1 MARQLFFTLFFIVT
15 GLFAYAQPAKYTIAN
30 VHAHN
35 DYDHNIP
42 FTQAHNLQLGSI
54 EADVLWI
61 NDTLFVAHGAKYLK
75 RDVLFEG
82 SYLQKLANSV
92 KENKGYAYTDTS
104 AVLQLLIDIKTDS
117 LQTLNAVIKS
127 IEKFPIL
134 VNRSVR
140 FVITGNQL
148 PADKFASYP
157 SYVLFDGK
165 INDPSHIKNI
175 GRIGLFSA
183 NFANYTKWKGEG
195 DIPAADLALLKTD
208 ISKAHAL
215 HRQIRFWGVPDNART
230 WRIMM
235 DLGVDYINTDQIA
248 EVAKFLQVGK

>member
-1 MARQLFFTLFFIVT
+1 MARQLFFVSFFILT
-15 GLFAYAQPAKYTIAN
+15 GLLAKAQPAKYTIAN

-42 FTQAHNLQLGSI
+42 FTQAHSLRLGSI

-82 SYLQKLANSV
+82 SYLQKLANFV
-92 KENKGYAYTDTS
+92 KENKGYVYADTS

-127 IEKFPIL
+127 IEKFPVI

-175 GRIGLFSA
+175 NRIGLFSA

-195 DIPAADLALLKTD
+195 AIPAADLTLLKND
-208 ISKAHAL
+208 IAKAHAL
-215 HRQIRFWGVPDNART
+215 HRQIRFWGVPDNADT

-248 EVAKFLQVGK
+248 EVARFVTSSK

>member
-1 MARQLFFTLFFIVT
+1 MARQLVFTFFFLAS
-15 GLFAYAQPAKYTIAN
+15 GLFAEAQPTKYTIAN

-35 DYDHNIP
+35 DYDHNVP
-42 FTQAHNLQLGSI
+42 FSQAHDLQLGSI

-92 KENKGYAYTDTS
+92 KENKGYAYADTS
-104 AVLQLLIDIKTDS
+104 SVLQLLIDIKTDS

-148 PADKFASYP
+148 PAEQFNSYP
-157 SYVLFDGK
+157 AYILFDGK
-165 INDPSHIKNI
+165 INDASHIRNI
-175 GRIGLFSA
+175 NRIGLFSA
-183 NFANYTKWKGEG
+183 DFSKYSKWKGEG

-208 ISKAHAL
+208 IAKAHAL

-248 EVAKFLQVGK
+248 EVARFVAAGK

>member
-1 MARQLFFTLFFIVT
+1 MTRQLFFALFLMLISVS
-15 GLFAYAQPAKYTIAN
+15 ADAQPVKYTIAN

-35 DYDHNIP
+35 DYDHNTP
-42 FTQAHNLQLGSI
+42 FTQAHGLQLGSI

-82 SYLQKLANSV
+82 SYLQKLAKFV
-92 KENKGYAYTDTS
+92 KDNKGYAYTDTS

-117 LQTLNAVIKS
+117 LQTLNAVIRS
-127 IEKFPIL
+127 IEKYPEL

-148 PADKFASYP
+148 PAEKFSSCP
-157 SYVLFDGK
+157 SWLLFDGK
-165 INDPSHIKNI
+165 INDPSHIRNLD
-175 GRIGLFSA
+175 RIGLFSA

-195 DIPAADLALLKTD
+195 EIPAADLVLLKND
-208 ISKAHAL
+208 IAKAHAL

-248 EVAKFLQVGK
+248 ELAKFVSSSR

>member
-1 MARQLFFTLFFIVT
+1 MTRPLFFTIFCIVT
-15 GLFAYAQPAKYTIAN
+15 SVLTNAQPIKYSIAN

-42 FTQAHNLQLGSI
+42 FTQAHGLHLGSI

-82 SYLQKLANSV
+82 SYLQKLANSI
-92 KENKGYAYTDTS
+92 KENKGYAYADTS

-127 IEKFPIL
+127 IAKFPIL

-157 SYVLFDGK
+157 SYLLFDGK

-175 GRIGLFSA
+175 DRIGLFSA

-195 DIPAADLALLKTD
+195 DIPSTDLAMLKID
-208 ISKAHAL
+208 IAKAHAL
-215 HRQIRFWGVPDNART
+215 HRQIRFWGVPDNAVT

-235 DLGVDYINTDQIA
+235 NLGVDYINTDQIA
-248 EVAKFLQVGK
+248 EVARFVASSK